1 MLKLLAFG
9 GRVAFAIVAGL
20 VYGLGYML
28 GAVRT
33 ASSKP
38 DTKAT
43 TEPTKAVEHQ
53 ATQVEV
59 LSSPEVA
66 TAEDEAKAKSAKAA
80 AARLNR
86 VPSEAKSM
94 QSENFRIAERVQ
106 TAELY
111 GRGGIQ
117 LGVMWLY
124 LYPEHSIAKRV
135 FKVTHRPLAF
145 ALKWDRRYMPDVPF
159 DPVVGHQGIMDAMY
173 KECSTLLNRTER
185 PAREKAVQKPVV
197 KAKQVPQ
204 SKPKVTPEVKSVET
218 EKPQQAQQAPAA
230 QTVKPDV
237 QMVVPSSHRAV
248 KGETFEGRVSALG
261 MTTKGTGEKAYQTF
275 CLTIHDGDKET
286 PLSGTE
292 LERQCRDLGVRPGD
306 RIKVVYMG
314 SMPVNIPGKKGSFKN
329 LYQVTRADRT

>member
-1 MLKLLAFG
+1 MLKLLALC
-9 GRVAFAIVAGL
+9 GRVAFAIVGGL

-28 GAVRT
+28 GAFRT
-33 ASSKP
+33 ASVKP
-38 DTKAT
+38 DQVT
-43 TEPTKAVEHQ
+43 TAVNLGTVEAQNAH
-53 ATQVEV
+53 ADVPGNVEV
-59 LSSPEVA
+59 VK
-66 TAEDEAKAKSAKAA
+66 AESEAKTKSAMAA

-86 VPSEAKSM
+86 VPSEAKPM
-94 QSENFRIAERVQ
+94 QSDGFRIAERVQ

-111 GRGGIQ
+111 GKGAIQ

-124 LYPEHSIAKRV
+124 LYPEHNIAKRV

-173 KECSTLLNRTER
+173 KECSALLNRTER

-197 KAKQVPQ
+197 KAKQVQ
-204 SKPKVTPEVKSVET
+204 QNKPKAQPEVKSVEPA
-218 EKPQQAQQAPAA
+218 KAQQVQQGPAA
-230 QTVKPDV
+230 QPAKPDV

-329 LYQVTRADRT
+329 LYQVTRAERT